1 MTDPKRLTVI
11 FNPTAGGDKRRRL
24 QAVLA
29 HLRRR
34 GCQLDLRETTRAG
47 DAERFAAAL
56 TAGETDLVVAAGGD
70 GTINEVINGLL
81 ALPTGTAPPLG
92 IIPLGTA
99 NVLALEL
106 KQGLSAAAIARTL
119 TEGTAR
125 PLCVVATDQPS
136 PVAPD
141 RRRHFLLMAGAGFDA
156 HVVANVRLGLK
167 RHTGKLAYVVETLL
181 QAVRYEFPT
190 IRLEVDGH
198 AYDAA
203 TAVVCNGR
211 LYGGPFTVVP
221 DGNLEKPTLRIAVL
235 TRKGYR
241 NVFRYAIALALGRL
255 PALKDV
261 EVLETTR
268 VRLINPAG
276 APLQADGDSFGA
288 LPLEMWLSD
297 RRVDVVFPPQEPR

>member
-1 MTDPKRLTVI
+1 MTRPKRLTVI
-11 FNPTAGGDKRRRL
+11 FNPTAGGNKRRRL

-29 HLRRR
+29 HLRRH
-34 GCQLDLRETTRAG
+34 GCDLDLRETTRSG

-56 TAGETDLVVAAGGD
+56 TPGETDLIVAAGGD
-70 GTINEVINGLL
+70 GTINEVVNGLL
-81 ALPTGTAPPLG
+81 ALPAGMAPPLG

-99 NVLALEL
+99 NVLALEM

-119 TEGTAR
+119 TRGTPR

-136 PVAPD
+136 PVNPT

-167 RHTGKLAYVVETLL
+167 RHTGKMAYVVETLW
-181 QAVRYEFPT
+181 QALRYDFPT

-211 LYGGPFTVVP
+211 LYGGPFVVVP
-221 DGNLEKPTLRIAVL
+221 DGDLAKPTLRIAVL

-241 NVFRYAIALALGRL
+241 NVFRYALALALGRL

-268 VRLINPAG
+268 VRLLAPEG
-276 APLQADGDSFGA
+276 APLQADGDSFGS
-288 LPLEMWLSD
+288 LPLELWLAD
-297 RRVDVVFPPQEPR
+297 RRIEVTFPPQEPA